1 MDAWKTYRHHISTRH
16 RHHDIELMDF
26 VSILVK
32 DLFENSLTRRTNL
45 PPRAFNLALTGYEI
59 ELPDESNQDPEVP
72 EFERLTQD
80 SVFALPGEDPELDD
94 ALQEAMPARSV
105 EAGTHGL
112 KKVDEYVTEMHQYND
127 AQGNELTRQIR
138 RRKRGRCIFCDAKT
152 SFYCPTCSAKRPRSG
167 RYWCCGPDAPNG
179 RICQSKHDSEW
190 VFENVLPDL

>member
-1 MDAWKTYRHHISTRH
+1 
-16 RHHDIELMDF
+16 MDF

-32 DLFENSLTRRTNL
+32 DLLENSLTRRTNL
-45 PPRAFNLALTGYEI
+45 PPSAFNLGMVGYEI
-59 ELPDESNQDPEVP
+59 ALPGEDGNQDPEVP

-105 EAGTHGL
+105 ETGTHGL
-112 KKVDEYVTEMHQYND
+112 KKVDEFVTEQHQYND

-152 SFYCPTCSAKRPRSG
+152 SFHCPTCSAKRSRSG
-167 RYWCCGPDAPNG
+167 RYWCCGPDSPNG
-179 RICQSKHDSEW
+179 RVCQSKHDSEW
-190 VFENVLPDL
+190 VFENVLPGDM